1 MVNQRIGEKMSRP
14 YSDKL
19 LVELSRNDSDS
30 IGLSLARLCVK
41 LNLPM
46 MHLAKALNVSRWTL
60 HKWFRGEVISSRYK
74 KDLEVAYEIISE
86 AEKNEKLP
94 APRKVA
100 KEFILN
106 NINFSIH

>member
-1 MVNQRIGEKMSRP
+1 MSRP

-19 LVELSRNDSDS
+19 LIELSRNQSDS

-46 MHLAKALNVSRWTL
+46 MHLAKSLNVSRWTL
-60 HKWFRGEVISSRYK
+60 HKWFRGQPIANRYI
-74 KDLEVAYEIISE
+74 KDLEIAYEILSE

-100 KEFILN
+100 KQFIQN
-106 NINFSIH
+106 HINFSTN

>member
-1 MVNQRIGEKMSRP
+1 MSRP

-19 LVELSRNDSDS
+19 LVELHKNESTS

-60 HKWFRGEVISSRYK
+60 HKWFRGQNISARYK
-74 KDLEVAYEIISE
+74 KDLELAYLAITE
-86 AEKNEKLP
+86 AERKQILP
-94 APRKVA
+94 APRKEA
-100 KEFILN
+100 KQFIEE
-106 NINFSIH
+106 NINYSIN